1 MPCSHFDQGYLINDS
16 ENADCCACL
25 IDSVAVIGDRLVV
38 GDEWCDMLEEMVVVL
53 LIDRRVLVVHM
64 VTDIEVDGEMVW
76 TSFSFLSFRLLGKF
90 FFVEAPTLEDWSNG
104 FW

>member
-38 GDEWCDMLEEMVVVL
+38 GDE
-53 LIDRRVLVVHM
+53 
-64 VTDIEVDGEMVW
+64 
-76 TSFSFLSFRLLGKF
+76 
-90 FFVEAPTLEDWSNG
+90 
-104 FW
+104 